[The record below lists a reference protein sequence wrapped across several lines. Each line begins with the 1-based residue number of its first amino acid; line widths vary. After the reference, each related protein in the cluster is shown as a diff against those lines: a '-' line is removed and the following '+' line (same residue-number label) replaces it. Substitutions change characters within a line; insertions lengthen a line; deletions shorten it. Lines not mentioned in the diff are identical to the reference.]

1 MNFTFLK
8 RRYYDMRIGGG
19 TINPLIQT
27 GNFSMLAYLTLNEI
41 IPIYIFIPVF
51 VMGMFTVFTITGLK
65 FRQVQLSTDED
76 LKYEKKS
83 ENAKTIYQ
91 MMLAQ
96 KQMME
101 NMNIPPTKEFLD
113 RMEYMKSISLA

>member
-1 MNFTFLK
+1 
-8 RRYYDMRIGGG
+8 MRIGGG